1 MLGFTPLSSATLAS
15 TGAASVPVTI
25 APVAGVQALGQV
37 GVTGFTAVQQPTQEI
52 TGVEA
57 TGEVTDQPIA
67 RQPASVS
74 LTGFDLTAEDDI
86 KPVTLII
93 GSYFTLLVLPE
104 HTAELGTLPLTG
116 FNYVASVNSA
126 GELTTEVSAVG
137 VAKVAYVSG
146 EEATSE
152 IGSVVAS
159 VDKNQGITGLDL
171 STEFTALSV
180 VVHAFTDVTG
190 LEATSEITRMP
201 HVPVVTEITDS
212 FERTLELEELA
223 NDPVITVISTGLEHL
238 GEVED
243 LSNTPVVQG
252 ISGFGPSTFVGN
264 LGNTPVVRTLVGIE
278 AIGEIKAPI
287 NDPAVATTTGAEG
300 IIESEGLANSSAIRI
315 VAGYD
320 LALELEELDN
330 ESVIQSISGSE
341 VTQELTNLQG
351 MPIATDSVNHLVQV
365 SGVEATGELTTVQ
378 TSRNPSAL
386 LYPWEMEAQLGNVV
400 ALSVADVNVSGQELT
415 TEVGTTPTVSLI
427 TTRVVPLTGF
437 DLTNSLGNVSV
448 DGIVVDFITLA
459 QNYEIARN
467 VIPEALASRKVFP
480 IASARKLAA

>member
-1 MLGFTPLSSATLAS
+1 MLGFSPLSSATLAS
-15 TGAASVPVTI
+15 TGVASVPVTI
-25 APVAGVQALGQV
+25 APVDGVQAAGQV
-37 GVTGFTAVQQPTQEI
+37 GLLGLTAVQQPTQEI
-52 TGVEA
+52 SGVEA

-67 RQPASVS
+67 RQHASVS
-74 LTGFDLTAEDDI
+74 LTGLYLTAEDDI

-93 GSYFTLLVLPE
+93 GSYFSVYVLPE

-116 FNYVASVNSA
+116 FNYVASVDSA

-137 VAKVAYVSG
+137 VAKVAYVYG
-146 EEATSE
+146 TEATSE

-159 VDKNQGITGLDL
+159 VDMNQGITGLDL

-180 VVHAFTDVTG
+180 VVHAFVDISGVD
-190 LEATSEITRMP
+190 ATLEITRMP
-201 HVPVVTEITDS
+201 HVPVVTEITGS
-212 FERTLELEELA
+212 FERTLELEELD
-223 NDPVITVISTGLEHL
+223 NDPVITVVSTGFENTAETEEL
-238 GEVED
+238 G
-243 LSNTPVVQG
+243 NTPVVQG
-252 ISGFGPSTFVGN
+252 ISGFGPNTFVGN
-264 LGNTPVVRTLVGIE
+264 LGNTPVVRTVVGVE
-278 AIGEIKAPI
+278 VTGEIKAPI

-300 IIESEGLANSSAIRI
+300 ILESEGLANRSPLQV

-320 LALELEELDN
+320 LALELDELDN
-330 ESVIQSISGSE
+330 ESVIQGISGSE
-341 VTQELTNLQG
+341 ATQELTNFQG

-365 SGVEATGELTTVQ
+365 SGVEATGEVTAVR

-415 TEVGTTPTVSLI
+415 TEVGAAPTVSLI

-448 DGIVVDFITLA
+448 DGIVVDFETLA
-459 QNYEIARN
+459 QNFEIARN

-480 IASARKLAA
+480 IAGARKLAA